1 MILTTC
7 ETVPGRDIS
16 QHLGLVKGNTV
27 RAKHVGRDF
36 MASLKNLIG
45 GEIGG
50 YTELMA
56 ESRAQAE
63 QRLVEEA
70 RKLGADAVLAVR
82 YSTSQITQ
90 GAAEILVYGTAV
102 KLK

>member
-7 ETVPGRDIS
+7 ETVPGREIS

-70 RKLGADAVLAVR
+70 RKLGADAVLAIR